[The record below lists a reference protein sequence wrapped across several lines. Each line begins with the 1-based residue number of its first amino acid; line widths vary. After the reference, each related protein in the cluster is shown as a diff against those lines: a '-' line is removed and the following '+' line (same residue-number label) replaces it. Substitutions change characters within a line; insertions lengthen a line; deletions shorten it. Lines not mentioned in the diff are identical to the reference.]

1 MLQRC
6 CQNGSSIGCVSN
18 YAEPKMGVNMRNLA
32 KWFAATVVCFGF
44 TQATWAT
51 DWSTPFVSLS
61 VPKEPLAL
69 GEVGNW
75 LDHKFGAHLVARV
88 IANCPYH
95 LSAGFQS
102 LVHERSG
109 IQVAPKDLSVTINGK
124 QVPLGTAR
132 TSLVSSGK
140 PTSVSGVDVPIDLE
154 VRVAGLI
161 SYPAGRYRGTLVIA
175 VMAGL

>member
-1 MLQRC
+1 M
-6 CQNGSSIGCVSN
+6 
-18 YAEPKMGVNMRNLA
+18 
-32 KWFAATVVCFGF
+32 
-44 TQATWAT
+44 
-51 DWSTPFVSLS
+51 
-61 VPKEPLAL
+61 PKEPLAL

-75 LDHKFGAHLVARV
+75 LDHKFGAHLVAHV

-102 LVHERSG
+102 LVHENSG
-109 IQVAPKDLSVTINGK
+109 VPIAPKDLSVTINGK

-132 TSLVSSGK
+132 TCIVSSDK
-140 PTSVSGVDVPIDLE
+140 ATSAGGVDVPIDLE
-154 VRVAGLI
+154 VRVASMI